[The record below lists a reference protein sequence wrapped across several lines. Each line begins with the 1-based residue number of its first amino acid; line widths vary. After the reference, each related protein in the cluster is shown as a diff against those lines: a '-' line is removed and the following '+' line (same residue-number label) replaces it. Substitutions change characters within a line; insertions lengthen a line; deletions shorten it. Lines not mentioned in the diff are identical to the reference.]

1 MSNCSSST
9 NTTAPETAQP
19 AITGSC
25 CGSKPAE
32 PFVSSCC
39 GPSSAN
45 DSCHP
50 HNKVDWLFWGSAIA
64 LLGSVLIALVGDAI
78 SLPTWISTFAAAET
92 ELLSDMWIGMLL
104 GVFFVGL
111 MNLIPANMITSAF
124 GESRGIGSILRAA
137 SAGIVLDLCNH
148 GLLIIASKL
157 YKSGVRYSQVLA
169 FLIASPWNSLSLTV
183 VMFALLGWQWTLTF
197 IGLSFAVAVITGL
210 VIEKLEAAGKIESNP
225 HTAQTQQQE
234 KISIK
239 ENIAKIRAG
248 RGIFKTVFIDAVT
261 ESKVIMRWLLFGMLL
276 AALIKTFVS
285 GDAMQTWFGPTII
298 GLSLTIVAATI
309 IEVCSE
315 GLLPVAADLM
325 TRAMAP
331 GNAFAFLMAGVSTDY
346 TEMMVLKETTG
357 RWKMAFLLP
366 IITLPQIIIMG
377 VVLNNL

>member
-1 MSNCSSST
+1 
-9 NTTAPETAQP
+9 
-19 AITGSC
+19 
-25 CGSKPAE
+25 
-32 PFVSSCC
+32 
-39 GPSSAN
+39 
-45 DSCHP
+45 
-50 HNKVDWLFWGSAIA
+50 
-64 LLGSVLIALVGDAI
+64 
-78 SLPTWISTFAAAET
+78 
-92 ELLSDMWIGMLL
+92 
-104 GVFFVGL
+104 
-111 MNLIPANMITSAF
+111 
-124 GESRGIGSILRAA
+124 